1 MHGAHDRLLPLGGCF
16 EHPSDGQAAADG
28 CGGGG
33 EVRYPPVRAPLTL
46 VYVKVS
52 QTWSAYR
59 TLHPRLCL
67 AYASLMTRCIP
78 AASSLNSR
86 YMHANSCS

>member
-52 QTWSAYR
+52 QIWSAYR
-59 TLHPRLCL
+59 TLHPRLYL
-67 AYASLMTRCIP
+67 AYASLMTRCIL
-78 AASSLNSR
+78 AEFTL
-86 YMHANSCS
+86 HAR